1 MSKHCTTLL
10 VAVGLALVL
19 GDSARAEDGVGKS
32 MTAETDT
39 HVAVSAKQTS
49 HSCAQPGAI
58 GAPSATAEKPTRH
71 KTTLNDPLFD
81 PQIGRTFRDNTG
93 A

>member
-19 GDSARAEDGVGKS
+19 GDSARAEDGVGQS
-32 MTAETDT
+32 MTAETDA
-39 HVAVSAKQTS
+39 HVALSAKQTS
-49 HSCAQPGAI
+49 HSCAQP
-58 GAPSATAEKPTRH
+58 SATAEKPARH

-81 PQIGRTFRDNTG
+81 PQIGRIFRDNTG

>member
-19 GDSARAEDGVGKS
+19 GDSARA
-32 MTAETDT
+32 
-39 HVAVSAKQTS
+39 
-49 HSCAQPGAI
+49 AI
-58 GAPSATAEKPTRH
+58 SGPSATAEKPARH